1 MKTWIYAKRNLKEL
15 LSDSLSLIFMI
26 GLPAFLLVFM
36 VLLNKK
42 LPFNEAFKPE
52 NFVPSAI
59 IFSFAFLTMFSAS
72 LIAKDRG
79 SNFLSRMFVSPLKA
93 HNYILGYTIPILI
106 IAVIQSIILYSV
118 GFAVGLPFNVNVII
132 SLPFLIIVALL
143 FVSLGLLFGSI
154 LIDKQ
159 VGPIVS
165 ILVQVVAF
173 LSGMWFSLDLIG
185 GAFKVIGYIL
195 PFVHSVNLIKYVLVG
210 DYHLL
215 LVPMLVISG
224 YIIALMLLAIFL
236 FKKNMKK

>member
-1 MKTWIYAKRNLKEL
+1 MKTWIFAKRNLKEL
-15 LSDSLSLIFMI
+15 LSDPVSLIFMI
-26 GLPAFLLVFM
+26 GLPAFLLIFM
-36 VLLNKK
+36 VLLNKN
-42 LPFNEAFKPE
+42 LQFNAAFNPE

-59 IFSFAFLTMFSAS
+59 IFSFSFLTMFSAM
-72 LIAKDRG
+72 LLAKDRG

-106 IAVIQSIILYSV
+106 IALVQSIILYGV
-118 GFAVGLPFNVNVII
+118 GFAVGLTINIHILI
-132 SLPFLIIVALL
+132 SLPFLIIVSLL

-154 LIDKQ
+154 LKDQQ

-195 PFVHSVNLIKYVLVG
+195 PFAHAVDLIKYVILG
-210 DYHLL
+210 NYNLILTPL
-215 LVPMLVISG
+215 LVVCG
-224 YIIALMLLAIFL
+224 YIITLTLVAIVL
-236 FKKNMKK
+236 FKKNIKK